1 MWPLPQVPRLLSKPL
16 AALSPEAPTDGSF
29 VATSAATLAKT
40 GKFGDLRRRLVFLIL
55 ALVVY
60 RIGAHIPVPGIDPN
74 QLEQLFK
81 GQQGGILSLFNMFS
95 GGALS
100 RFTVFALGIMPYIS
114 ASIIMQL
121 MTYVLPAFEQLKKEG
136 EAGRRKITQ
145 YTRYGTLG
153 LAIFQALGIALAL
166 EGSAGL
172 VINPGM
178 GFRLTAVVS
187 LVAGTMFLMWL
198 GEQITER
205 GLGNGISILIFAGI
219 AAGLPSAIGG
229 LLELVR
235 TGAMNILVSIFI
247 VLLVVLVTYFVVFVE
262 RGQRKIL
269 VNYARRQVGNKVY
282 GGQSSHLPLKLNM
295 AGVIPPIFASSIIL
309 LPTTVVSWVSTGD
322 STRWLRDIASAL
334 SPGQP
339 IYVALYAAAIVFFCF
354 FYTALVFNSRETAD
368 NLKKSGAFIPGIR
381 PGDQTARYI
390 DKILVRLTLIGAIY
404 ITLVCLLPEFLI
416 LKYNVPFYFGG
427 TSLLIIVVVTMDF
440 MAQVQNYVMSQQY
453 ESLLKK
459 ANFKAS
465 PGA

>member
-1 MWPLPQVPRLLSKPL
+1 M
-16 AALSPEAPTDGSF
+16 
-29 VATSAATLAKT
+29 ATSAAQMAKT
-40 GKFGDLRRRLVFLIL
+40 DKFGDLRRRLVFLLL

-60 RIGAHIPVPGIDPN
+60 RIGAHIPVPGIDPV
-74 QLEQLFK
+74 QLQQLFN
-81 GQQGGILSLFNMFS
+81 GQQGILNLFNMFS
-95 GGALS
+95 GGALE

-121 MTYVLPAFEQLKKEG
+121 MTYVVPMFEQMKKEG

-153 LAIFQALGIALAL
+153 LALFQSFGIAVAL
-166 EGSAGL
+166 ESQAGL
-172 VINPGM
+172 VLSPGF
-178 GFRLTAVVS
+178 GFRMTAVVS
-187 LVAGTMFLMWL
+187 LTAGTMFLMWL

-219 AAGLPSAIGG
+219 AAGLPSSIGG

-235 TGAMNILVSIFI
+235 TGAMGIPAAIFI
-247 VLLVVLVTYFVVFVE
+247 VLVVAAVTYFVVFVE

-309 LPTTVVSWVSTGD
+309 LPATAVNWFSGSGESWFSRT
-322 STRWLRDIASAL
+322 LKDIASTL
-334 SPGQP
+334 TPGQP
-339 IYVALYAAAIVFFCF
+339 IYVMLYAGAIIFFCF

-381 PGDQTARYI
+381 PGDNTARHI
-390 DKILVRLTLIGAIY
+390 DKILVRLTLAGAVY
-404 ITLVCLLPEFLI
+404 ITFVCLLPEFLI

-440 MAQVQNYVMSQQY
+440 MAQVQNYMMSQQY

-459 ANFKAS
+459 ANFKTAL
-465 PGA
+465 

>member
-1 MWPLPQVPRLLSKPL
+1 M
-16 AALSPEAPTDGSF
+16 
-29 VATSAATLAKT
+29 ATASSTLAKT
-40 GKFGDLRRRLVFLIL
+40 GKYGDLRRRLVFLLL

-60 RIGAHIPVPGIDPN
+60 RIGTHIPVPGIDPDT
-74 QLEQLFK
+74 LTRLFQ
-81 GQQGGILSLFNMFS
+81 GQAGGILSLFNMFS

-100 RFTVFALGIMPYIS
+100 RFSVMALGIMPYIS

-121 MTYVLPAFEQLKKEG
+121 MTYVVPTFEQLKKEG
-136 EAGRRKITQ
+136 EAGRRKITA
-145 YTRYGTLG
+145 YTRYGTLA
-153 LAIFQALGIALAL
+153 LAIFQAVGISLAL
-166 EGSAGL
+166 EGQAGL
-172 VINPGM
+172 VIDPGM
-178 GFRLTAVVS
+178 AFRVTAAVS

-205 GLGNGISILIFAGI
+205 GLGNGISLLIFAGI
-219 AAGLPSAIGG
+219 AAGLPSAVAG

-235 TGAMNILVSIFI
+235 TGAMNILVALFI
-247 VLLVVLVTYFVVFVE
+247 IVLVVLVTYFVVFVE

-339 IYVALYAAAIVFFCF
+339 IYVALYAAAIIFFCF

-381 PGDQTARYI
+381 PGDQTAKYI
-390 DKILVRLTLIGAIY
+390 DKILLRLTFAGAIY
-404 ITLVCLLPEFLI
+404 ITAVCLLPEFLI
-416 LKYNVPFYFGG
+416 LEYNVPFYFGG

-440 MAQVQNYVMSQQY
+440 MAQVQNYMMSQQY
-453 ESLLKK
+453 DSLLKK
-459 ANFKAS
+459 ANFKTS
-465 PGA
+465 IGNGPQR

>member
-1 MWPLPQVPRLLSKPL
+1 M
-16 AALSPEAPTDGSF
+16 
-29 VATSAATLAKT
+29 ATGAATLAKT
-40 GKFGDLRRRLVFLIL
+40 GKFGDLKRRLVFLLL

-60 RIGAHIPVPGIDPN
+60 RVGAHIPVPGIDPA

-121 MTYVLPAFEQLKKEG
+121 MTYVVPTFEQLKKEG

-145 YTRYGTLG
+145 YTRYGTLA
-153 LAIFQALGIALAL
+153 LAIFQSMGIALAL
-166 EGSAGL
+166 EGQAGL
-172 VINPGM
+172 VIDPGM

-235 TGAMNILVSIFI
+235 TGAMSILASLFI
-247 VLLVVLVTYFVVFVE
+247 IALVVLVTYFVVFVE

-309 LPTTVVSWVSTGD
+309 LPTTIVSWVSTGE

-390 DKILVRLTLIGAIY
+390 DKILLRLTLAGAVY
-404 ITLVCLLPEFLI
+404 ITAVCLLPEFLI
-416 LKYNVPFYFGG
+416 LEYNVPFYFGG

-440 MAQVQNYVMSQQY
+440 MAQVQNYLMSQQY

-459 ANFKAS
+459 ANFKTS
-465 PGA
+465 LGN

>member
-1 MWPLPQVPRLLSKPL
+1 M
-16 AALSPEAPTDGSF
+16 
-29 VATSAATLAKT
+29 ATNANQLAKS
-40 GKFGDLRRRLVFLIL
+40 GKFGDLRRRLVFLLL

-60 RIGAHIPVPGIDPN
+60 RIGAHIPVPGIDPA
-74 QLEQLFK
+74 QLQQLFK

-121 MTYVLPAFEQLKKEG
+121 MTYVVPSLEALKKEG
-136 EAGRRKITQ
+136 EAGRRRITQ

-153 LAIFQALGIALAL
+153 LAVFQSLGIALAL
-166 EGSAGL
+166 EGSPGL
-172 VINPGM
+172 VISPGM
-178 GFRLTAVVS
+178 GFRLTAMVS
-187 LVAGTMFLMWL
+187 LTAGTMFLMWL

-205 GLGNGISILIFAGI
+205 GLGNGISILIFGGI
-219 AAGLPSAIGG
+219 AAGLPNAIGG
-229 LLELVR
+229 LFELVR
-235 TGAMNILVSIFI
+235 TGAMSILIALFI
-247 VLLVVLVTYFVVFVE
+247 IAIVGLVTFAVVFVE

-269 VNYARRQVGNKVY
+269 VNYAKRQVGNKVY

-295 AGVIPPIFASSIIL
+295 SGVIPPIFASSIIL
-309 LPTTVVSWVSTGD
+309 LPTTVVSWFATGD
-322 STRWLRDIASAL
+322 GLRWLKDLADMLR
-334 SPGQP
+334 PGQP
-339 IYVALYAAAIVFFCF
+339 IYVLLYAAAIVFFCF

-381 PGDQTARYI
+381 PGDQTARHI
-390 DKILVRLTLIGAIY
+390 DRILSRLTLAGAIY
-404 ITLVCLLPEFLI
+404 ITLVCLLPEFLV

-440 MAQVQNYVMSQQY
+440 WAQVQSYVMSQQY

-459 ANFKAS
+459 ANFKA
-465 PGA
+465 G

>member
-1 MWPLPQVPRLLSKPL
+1 M
-16 AALSPEAPTDGSF
+16 
-29 VATSAATLAKT
+29 ATNASAAKAD
-40 GKFGDLRRRLVFLIL
+40 KFGDLRRRLVFLLL

-60 RIGAHIPVPGIDPN
+60 RIGTHIPVPGIDPN
-74 QLEQLFK
+74 QLQQLFK
-81 GQQGGILSLFNMFS
+81 GQQGGILNLFNMFS

-100 RFTVFALGIMPYIS
+100 RFSIFALGIMPYIS

-121 MTYVLPAFEQLKKEG
+121 MSYVVPSMEALKKEG

-153 LAIFQALGIALAL
+153 LAIFQSMGIALAL
-166 EGSAGL
+166 ESSAGL
-172 VINPGM
+172 VNAPGFV
-178 GFRLTAVVS
+178 FRMTAMVS
-187 LVAGTMFLMWL
+187 LTAGTMFLMWL

-205 GLGNGISILIFAGI
+205 GLGNGISIIIFSGI
-219 AAGLPSAIGG
+219 AAGLPNSIGG

-235 TGAMNILVSIFI
+235 TGAMSIIVALLIVVLVA
-247 VLLVVLVTYFVVFVE
+247 LVTYFVVFVE

-309 LPTTVVSWVSTGD
+309 LPSTVVSWFSAGE
-322 STRWLRDIASAL
+322 SMNWLKDISAAL

-339 IYVALYAAAIVFFCF
+339 IYVMLYALAIIFFCF

-368 NLKKSGAFIPGIR
+368 NLKKSGGFIPGIR
-381 PGDQTARYI
+381 PGDQTARFI
-390 DKILVRLTLIGAIY
+390 DKILLRLTFAGAIY
-404 ITLVCLLPEFLI
+404 ITFVCLLPEFLI

-440 MAQVQNYVMSQQY
+440 MAQVQNYLMSQQY

-459 ANFKAS
+459 ANFKMA
-465 PGA
+465 PGG

>member
-1 MWPLPQVPRLLSKPL
+1 M
-16 AALSPEAPTDGSF
+16 
-29 VATSAATLAKT
+29 ATNANQLAKS
-40 GKFGDLRRRLVFLIL
+40 GKFGDLRRRLVFLLL

-60 RIGAHIPVPGIDPN
+60 RLGAHIPVPGIDPN
-74 QLEQLFK
+74 QLAQLFK
-81 GQQGGILSLFNMFS
+81 GQTGGILSLFNMFS

-121 MTYVLPAFEQLKKEG
+121 MTYVVPALEAIKKEG
-136 EAGRRKITQ
+136 ESGRRKITQ

-153 LAIFQALGIALAL
+153 LAIFQSLGIAIAL
-166 EGSAGL
+166 EASQGL
-172 VINPGM
+172 VISPGL
-178 GFRLTAVVS
+178 GFRVTAVVS

-205 GLGNGISILIFAGI
+205 GLGNGISILIFSGI
-219 AAGLPSAIGG
+219 AAGLPGAIGG
-229 LLELVR
+229 LFELIR
-235 TGAMNILVSIFI
+235 TGAMGIPAALFILV
-247 VLLVVLVTYFVVFVE
+247 VVAAVTYLVVFVE

-269 VNYARRQVGNKVY
+269 VNYAKRQVGNKVY

-295 AGVIPPIFASSIIL
+295 SGVIPPIFASSIIL
-309 LPTTVVSWVSTGD
+309 LPATAVGWFATGD
-322 STRWLRDIASAL
+322 GFGWLRDLAALL

-339 IYVALYAAAIVFFCF
+339 IYVMLYAAAIVFFCF

-381 PGDQTARYI
+381 PGDQTARHI
-390 DKILVRLTLIGAIY
+390 DRILARLTLVGAVY
-404 ITLVCLLPEFLI
+404 ITAVCLLPEFLV

-440 MAQVQNYVMSQQY
+440 WAQVQSYVMSQQY

-465 PGA
+465 

>member
-1 MWPLPQVPRLLSKPL
+1 M
-16 AALSPEAPTDGSF
+16 
-29 VATSAATLAKT
+29 ATNANQLAKS
-40 GKFGDLRRRLVFLIL
+40 GKFGDLRRRLTFLLL

-60 RIGAHIPVPGIDPN
+60 RIGAHIPVPGIDPVAL
-74 QLEQLFK
+74 QQLFR

-121 MTYVLPAFEQLKKEG
+121 MTYVVPTLESLKKEG

-153 LAIFQALGIALAL
+153 LALFQSLSIAIAL
-166 EGSAGL
+166 ESSPGL
-172 VINPGM
+172 VIAPGF
-178 GFRLTAVVS
+178 GFRVTAMVS
-187 LVAGTMFLMWL
+187 LTAGTMFLMWL

-235 TGAMNILVSIFI
+235 TGAMNIPIALFI
-247 VLLVVLVTYFVVFVE
+247 VAVVGAVTYFVVFVE

-269 VNYARRQVGNKVY
+269 VNYAKRQVGNKVY

-295 AGVIPPIFASSIIL
+295 SGVIPPIFASSIIL
-309 LPTTVVSWVSTGD
+309 LPATAVGWFATGD
-322 STRWLRDIASAL
+322 SMRWLKDLASLL

-339 IYVALYAAAIVFFCF
+339 IYVMLYAAAIVFFCF

-381 PGDQTARYI
+381 PGDQTARHI
-390 DKILVRLTLIGAIY
+390 DRILSRLTLGGAIY
-404 ITLVCLLPEFLI
+404 ITLVCLLPEFLV

-440 MAQVQNYVMSQQY
+440 WAQVQSYVMSQQY

-459 ANFKAS
+459 ANFKA
-465 PGA
+465 G

>member
-1 MWPLPQVPRLLSKPL
+1 M
-16 AALSPEAPTDGSF
+16 
-29 VATSAATLAKT
+29 ATSGPQIAKT
-40 GKFGDLRRRLVFLIL
+40 GKYGDLRRRLVFLLL

-60 RIGAHIPVPGIDPN
+60 RIGAHIPVPGINPD
-74 QLEQLFK
+74 QLRQLFE
-81 GQQGGILSLFNMFS
+81 GQQGGILNLFNMFS

-121 MTYVLPAFEQLKKEG
+121 MTYVVPTFQQMKKEG

-145 YTRYGTLG
+145 YTRYGTL
-153 LAIFQALGIALAL
+153 ALAL
-166 EGSAGL
+166 FQSFGIAVALEASQGL
-172 VINPGM
+172 VISPGW

-187 LVAGTMFLMWL
+187 LTAGTMFLMWL

-219 AAGLPSAIGG
+219 AAGLPNAVGG
-229 LLELVR
+229 LMELVR
-235 TGAMNILVSIFI
+235 TGAMSIIVALFI
-247 VLLVVLVTYFVVFVE
+247 VALVCVVTYFVVFVE

-309 LPTTVVSWVSTGD
+309 LPATVVGWFSAGD
-322 STRWLRDIASAL
+322 SMRWLKDLAATL
-334 SPGQP
+334 TPGQP
-339 IYVALYAAAIVFFCF
+339 IYVILYAAAIIFFCF
-354 FYTALVFNSRETAD
+354 FYTGLVFNSRETAD

-390 DKILVRLTLIGAIY
+390 DKILMRLTLAGAIY
-404 ITLVCLLPEFLI
+404 ITAVCLLPEFLI
-416 LKYNVPFYFGG
+416 LRYNVPFYFGG
-427 TSLLIIVVVTMDF
+427 TSLLILVVVTMDF
-440 MAQVQNYVMSQQY
+440 MAQVQNYMMSQQY

-459 ANFKAS
+459 ANFKTTL
-465 PGA
+465 